1 MGRRRRSRW
10 PLGSGQLARAGG
22 HAKDFLKIFARAVV
36 GCLGWVGG
44 CGGGDGGGGG
54 GGGGG
59 GCGGGGGGG
68 GGRGGGVR

>member
-1 MGRRRRSRW
+1 MRRRGRGRKRWVGRRRRSRW

-44 CGGGDGGGGG
+44 CGDGAQ
-54 GGGGG
+54 
-59 GCGGGGGGG
+59 CG
-68 GGRGGGVR
+68 R